1 VRLEIDPDKSHSQ
14 QLAMRG
20 GFARPSSEKRTDD
33 DVGNGSFSKK
43 PSFRSG
49 TSYMPPAQQFGQ

>member
-20 GFARPSSEKRTDD
+20 RFASKSPQKRTDD
-33 DVGNGSFSKK
+33 DVEKAGFSKK
-43 PSFRSG
+43 PGFRSG
-49 TSYMPPAQQFGQ
+49 TI